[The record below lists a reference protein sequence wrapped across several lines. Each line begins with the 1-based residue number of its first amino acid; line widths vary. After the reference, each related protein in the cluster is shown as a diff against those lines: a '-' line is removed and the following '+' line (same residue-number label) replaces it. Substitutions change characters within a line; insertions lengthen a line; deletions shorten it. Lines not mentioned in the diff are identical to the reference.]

1 MILSQA
7 LRFPKSAVGLGPTAF
22 RVQWLCP
29 CVVGSVLRFFAVVSQ
44 VPMSASTVS
53 ITAANP
59 GARRRP
65 MLAAERKTATNI
77 ELLANDVAAA
87 PAVATS
93 GEGATGAGR
102 DLSHHSIRGEA
113 VLDRIPRDLA
123 PVKKVAG
130 SGGNSASL
138 QQRRARKSAVKA
150 EKPRWLT
157 VVSILGK
164 NLVLLVVL
172 AGLVQLIRRLAL
184 KSFDGDVGGYAGL
197 SEFEG
202 RISDV
207 EGLLKKTAKMIQV
220 QVDVVDKKIEDEVRG
235 LRKELNEKIE
245 EKGVIFQS
253 GLKKLEARSEE
264 LERYLS
270 ELKGEDWLSKEEFEK
285 FVEEVRSVKG
295 GGFQGGGLD
304 EIRNFAR
311 EVIEKEIEKHA
322 ADGLGRVDYAL
333 ATSGGAVVKHSEVYN
348 MRTGNWLKLVRDGVH
363 PSAERMLKP
372 SFGEPGQCFPLK
384 DSKGFVQIRLRTA
397 IIPEAVTL
405 EHVAKGGNGDSAFD
419 IEKMYLLSEFTYD
432 LEKSNAQTF
441 NVLNSGAFGLIDT
454 VRLDF
459 TSNHGSP
466 SHTCIYRFRVHG
478 HEPDSVSMMTLE
490 S

>member
-1 MILSQA
+1 
-7 LRFPKSAVGLGPTAF
+7 
-22 RVQWLCP
+22 
-29 CVVGSVLRFFAVVSQ
+29 
-44 VPMSASTVS
+44 MSASTVS

-59 GARRRP
+59 GTRRRP
-65 MLAAERKTATNI
+65 VIATSL
-77 ELLANDVAAA
+77 ELLANDVAVS

-93 GEGATGAGR
+93 GDGATGR

-113 VLDRIPRDLA
+113 LLDRAPRDLTPA
-123 PVKKVAG
+123 KKVAG
-130 SGGNSASL
+130 AGPNSASGPP
-138 QQRRARKSAVKA
+138 RRTRKPAAKS

-157 VVSILGK
+157 LVSIFGK

-172 AGLVQLIRRLAL
+172 AGLVQLIRRMSL
-184 KSFDGDVGGYAGL
+184 KSGDAAAGGFAGF

-245 EKGVIFQS
+245 EKGVILES
-253 GLKKLEARSEE
+253 GLKKLEAKNEE
-264 LERYLS
+264 LEKYLS
-270 ELKGEDWLSKEEFEK
+270 ELKGENWLSKEEFEK

-295 GGFQGGGLD
+295 SGYEGGGLD
-304 EIRNFAR
+304 EIREFAR
-311 EVIEKEIEKHA
+311 GVIEKEIEKHA

-333 ATSGGAVVKHSEVYN
+333 ASGGGAVVKHSEVFDLG
-348 MRTGNWLKLVRDGVH
+348 RGNWFLKSARNGVN
-363 PSAERMLKP
+363 PNAEKMLKP

-384 DSKGFVQIRLRTA
+384 DTRGFVQIRLRTA

-405 EHVAKGGNGDSAFD
+405 EHVAKSVAYDRSSAPKDCRVSGWLQEHNADSAID
-419 IEKMYLLSEFTYD
+419 TEKMHLLSEFTYD

-441 NVLNSGAFGLIDT
+441 NVLNSAASGVINM

-478 HEPDSVSMMTLE
+478 HEPDSVSMMALE

>member
-1 MILSQA
+1 
-7 LRFPKSAVGLGPTAF
+7 
-22 RVQWLCP
+22 
-29 CVVGSVLRFFAVVSQ
+29 
-44 VPMSASTVS
+44 MSASTVS

-65 MLAAERKTATNI
+65 VIANEKKTATNL
-77 ELLANDVAAA
+77 ELLANDVAVS

-93 GEGATGAGR
+93 TDGAAR

-113 VLDRIPRDLA
+113 LLERTSRDLMPA
-123 PVKKVAG
+123 KKVAG
-130 SGGNSASL
+130 AGGNTAAVPP
-138 QQRRARKSAVKA
+138 RRARKPAAKA

-157 VVSILGK
+157 VVSIFGK

-172 AGLVQLIRRLAL
+172 VGLVQLIRRTAL
-184 KSFDGDVGGYAGL
+184 KSGDAGGYAEL
-197 SEFEG
+197 SDFEG

-245 EKGVIFQS
+245 EKGVILES
-253 GLKKLEARSEE
+253 GLKKLEARSDE
-264 LERYLS
+264 LEKYLS
-270 ELKGEDWLSKEEFEK
+270 ELKGGDWLSKEEFEK
-285 FVEEVRSVKG
+285 FVEEVKSVKG
-295 GGFQGGGLD
+295 NEFEGGGLD
-304 EIRNFAR
+304 EIREFAR

-333 ATSGGAVVKHSEVYN
+333 ASGGAAVAKHSEVFDLG
-348 MRTGNWLKLVRDGVH
+348 RGNWFMLTAKNGVH
-363 PSAERMLKP
+363 PSAEKMLKP

-405 EHVAKGGNGDSAFD
+405 EHVAKSVAYDRSSAPKDCRVSGWLQGNNADSA
-419 IEKMYLLSEFTYD
+419 IETEKMYLLTEFTYD
-432 LEKSNAQTF
+432 LDKSNAQTF
-441 NVLNSGAFGLIDT
+441 NVLNSAASGVINT

-478 HEPDSVSMMTLE
+478 HEPDSVSMLALE

>member
-1 MILSQA
+1 
-7 LRFPKSAVGLGPTAF
+7 
-22 RVQWLCP
+22 
-29 CVVGSVLRFFAVVSQ
+29 
-44 VPMSASTVS
+44 MSASTVS

-65 MLAAERKTATNI
+65 VIATEKKTATNL
-77 ELLANDVAAA
+77 ELLANDVAVS

-93 GEGATGAGR
+93 GDGATGR
-102 DLSHHSIRGEA
+102 DLSHHSVRGEA
-113 VLDRIPRDLA
+113 LLDRTPRDLA
-123 PVKKVAG
+123 PAKKVAG
-130 SGGNSASL
+130 GNSSSVPP
-138 QQRRARKSAVKA
+138 RRARKLSAKA

-157 VVSILGK
+157 LVSIFGK
-164 NLVLLVVL
+164 NMVLLVVL
-172 AGLVQLIRRLAL
+172 AGLVQLIWRMSL
-184 KSFDGDVGGYAGL
+184 KSGDGMAGGYVGF

-235 LRKELNEKIE
+235 LRRELNEKIE
-245 EKGVIFQS
+245 EKGEILEN
-253 GLKKLEARSEE
+253 GLKKMEAKNEE

-285 FVEEVRSVKG
+285 FVDEVRSVKG
-295 GGFQGGGLD
+295 SGYEGGGLD
-304 EIRNFAR
+304 EIREFAR
-311 EVIEKEIEKHA
+311 GVIVKEIEKHA

-333 ATSGGAVVKHSEVYN
+333 ASSGGAVVKHSEVFDLV
-348 MRTGNWLKLVRDGVH
+348 RGNWFLKSARNGVH
-363 PSAERMLKP
+363 PNAEKMLKP

-384 DSKGFVQIRLRTA
+384 DSRGFVQIRLRTA

-405 EHVAKGGNGDSAFD
+405 EHVAKSVAYDRSSAPKDCRVSGWLQEHNADSA
-419 IEKMYLLSEFTYD
+419 INTEKMHLLAEFTYD

-441 NVLNSGAFGLIDT
+441 NVLNSAASGVINT

-478 HEPDSVSMMTLE
+478 HEPDSVSMLAQE
-490 S
+490 L

>member
-1 MILSQA
+1 
-7 LRFPKSAVGLGPTAF
+7 
-22 RVQWLCP
+22 
-29 CVVGSVLRFFAVVSQ
+29 
-44 VPMSASTVS
+44 MSASTVS

-65 MLAAERKTATNI
+65 VIAIEKKTATNL
-77 ELLANDVAAA
+77 ELLANDVAVS

-93 GEGATGAGR
+93 GDGATGR
-102 DLSHHSIRGEA
+102 DLSHHSVRGEA
-113 VLDRIPRDLA
+113 LLDRTPRDLA
-123 PVKKVAG
+123 PAKKVAG
-130 SGGNSASL
+130 GNSSSVPP
-138 QQRRARKSAVKA
+138 RRARKLAAKA

-157 VVSILGK
+157 LVSIFGK
-164 NLVLLVVL
+164 NMVLLVVL
-172 AGLVQLIRRLAL
+172 AGLVQLIWRMSL
-184 KSFDGDVGGYAGL
+184 KSGDGMAGGYVGF

-235 LRKELNEKIE
+235 LRRELNEKIE
-245 EKGVIFQS
+245 EKGEILEN
-253 GLKKLEARSEE
+253 GLKKMEAKNEE

-285 FVEEVRSVKG
+285 FVDEVRSVKG
-295 GGFQGGGLD
+295 SGYEGGGLD
-304 EIRNFAR
+304 EIREFAR
-311 EVIEKEIEKHA
+311 RVIVKEIEKHA

-333 ATSGGAVVKHSEVYN
+333 ASSGGAVVKHSEVFDLV
-348 MRTGNWLKLVRDGVH
+348 RGNWFLKSARNGVH
-363 PSAERMLKP
+363 PNAEKMLKP

-384 DSKGFVQIRLRTA
+384 DSRGFVQIRLRTA

-405 EHVAKGGNGDSAFD
+405 EHVAKSVAYDRSSAPKDCRVSGWLQEHNADSA
-419 IEKMYLLSEFTYD
+419 INTEKMHLLAEFTYD

-441 NVLNSGAFGLIDT
+441 NVLNSAASGVINT

-478 HEPDSVSMMTLE
+478 HEPDSVSMLALE
-490 S
+490 L